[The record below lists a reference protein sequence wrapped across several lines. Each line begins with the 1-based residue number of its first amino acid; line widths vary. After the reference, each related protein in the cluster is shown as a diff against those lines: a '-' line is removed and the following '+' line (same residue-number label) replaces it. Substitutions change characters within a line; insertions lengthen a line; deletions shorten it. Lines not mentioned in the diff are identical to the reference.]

1 MEDGNSNIVPGF
13 YPTEMDANVSIYSNS
28 IAGEWR
34 RYDFCLNLNLD
45 NPAELDNGPN
55 HPHIGYNFSPAKG
68 FKADSKVLELNKPQK
83 KVNIKSVDVST
94 MEKQFTDKKCAKRG
108 NDIDFRA
115 GHVMINYGEHL
126 PDRGRSMPRHE
137 VDAHLDPEFRDHML
151 DAQTVF
157 MTPVNDLHQIRRF
170 TTKSSSQYEPY
181 ELERLHGRYVTKED
195 WKEL

>member
-1 MEDGNSNIVPGF
+1 VLTSAPAAGLVSDDRRRVHLADRRRGRFKTKRRRSNCAP
-13 YPTEMDANVSIYSNS
+13 
-28 IAGEWR
+28 
-34 RYDFCLNLNLD
+34 
-45 NPAELDNGPN
+45 
-55 HPHIGYNFSPAKG
+55 
-68 FKADSKVLELNKPQK
+68 
-83 KVNIKSVDVST
+83 

-115 GHVMINYGEHL
+115 GHVMMMINYGEHL
-126 PDRGRSMPRHE
+126 PDRGRSMHRHE

-151 DAQTVF
+151 DEKTVF
-157 MTPVNDLHQIRRF
+157 LTPVNDLHQIRRF